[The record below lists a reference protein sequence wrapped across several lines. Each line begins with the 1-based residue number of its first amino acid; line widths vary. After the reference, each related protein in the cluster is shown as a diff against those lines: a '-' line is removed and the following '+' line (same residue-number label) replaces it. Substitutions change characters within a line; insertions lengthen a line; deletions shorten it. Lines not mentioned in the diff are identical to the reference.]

1 MKTTYIKLI
10 LFTLVSIAVL
20 SCEDEVTDFGF
31 NGTISGMV
39 KDTEG
44 SALFGDLNSNNLVV
58 YLLGEG
64 DEQPTQIRVDGEG
77 GYQNLKMFPKAHKVW
92 LEGPIVASDTLIVDF
107 SKQPN
112 YEQTFTVVPLI
123 SPKIISGAVQ
133 GQTIA
138 VDYSI
143 SPKEGNMVDKIE
155 IYCSTVAYPTAA
167 IGSSTN
173 IYFTKTLELSE
184 LSGNVIIDGLESGVE
199 YHLRIGAQA
208 QGSAV
213 MNYSN
218 QVNVTTN

>member
-20 SCEDEVTDFGF
+20 SCEDEMTDFGF

-92 LEGPIVASDTLIVDF
+92 LEGPIVSSDTISVDF
-107 SKQPN
+107 NAQPT
-112 YEQTFTVVPLI
+112 YEQTFTVVPKI
-123 SPKIISGAVQ
+123 SPKIISAAAQ
-133 GQTIA
+133 GQAIA
-138 VDYSI
+138 VDYAI
-143 SPKEGNMVDKIE
+143 SPNEGNTVDKME
-155 IYCSTVAYPTAA
+155 IYCSTVTYPTAA
-167 IGSSTN
+167 TGSRIN
-173 IYFTKTLELSE
+173 VYFTKTVELVGP
-184 LSGNVIIDGLESGVE
+184 SGKVTIDGLESGVE

-218 QVNVTTN
+218 QETVTTN

>member
-1 MKTTYIKLI
+1 MKTIYIKLI
-10 LFTLVSIAVL
+10 LVTFIFIAVL
-20 SCEDEVTDFGF
+20 SCDDEVTDFGF

-39 KDTEG
+39 KDSDG
-44 SALFGDLNSNNLVV
+44 SPLFGDLNSNNLVI

-77 GYQNLKMFPKAHKVW
+77 TYQNLKMFPKAHKVW
-92 LEGPIVASDTLIVDF
+92 LEGPIISSDTISVDF
-107 SKQPN
+107 NSQTT
-112 YEQTFTVVPLI
+112 YEQTFTVVPKI
-123 SPKIISGAVQ
+123 SPKVISATAQ
-133 GQTIA
+133 GQAIA
-138 VDYSI
+138 VDYTI
-143 SPKEGNMVDKIE
+143 SPNEGNTVDKME

-167 IGSSTN
+167 TGSRTN
-173 IYFTKTLELSE
+173 VYFTKTVELPG
-184 LSGNVIIDGLESGVE
+184 LSGNVTIDGLESGIE